1 MSKLSPKLSE
11 EEKQRRFAAAL
22 RRHKTHLQASIYDGS
37 EVRRIA
43 ARLFENPES
52 VRARLREAGFEL
64 TRSSSGCRGVWKP
77 KSQSSHT
84 DNLED

>member
-1 MSKLSPKLSE
+1 MSKLTPKLPE
-11 EEKQRRFAAAL
+11 EVKQRLFAAAL
-22 RRHKTHLQASIYDGS
+22 RRHKRDQLNSIYDGS

-52 VRARLREAGFEL
+52 VRARLRQAGFEL
-64 TRSSSGCRGVWKP
+64 TRSSSGSRGVWRP

-84 DNLED
+84 ENLED